1 MKRKEKKPDLR
12 RRLYREMKK
21 RGMNQTQLAN
31 VLGVSRQQISMFFR
45 GCIGLNF
52 DNTEK
57 LLDYFDLIKEE
68 EEVKERPTYL

>member
-1 MKRKEKKPDLR
+1 
-12 RRLYREMKK
+12 
-21 RGMNQTQLAN
+21 
-31 VLGVSRQQISMFFR
+31 MFFR